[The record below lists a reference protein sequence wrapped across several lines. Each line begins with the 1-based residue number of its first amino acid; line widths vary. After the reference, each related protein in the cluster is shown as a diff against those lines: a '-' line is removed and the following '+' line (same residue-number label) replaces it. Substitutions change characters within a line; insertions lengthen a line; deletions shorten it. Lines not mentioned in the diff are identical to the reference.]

1 MAATKGHVE
10 DASQDFNVKLDN
22 AIAHRMQD
30 SEWKEY
36 YEGNIQRNKFAR
48 ESAKVARR
56 LQSQQDEEIAEMRA
70 QNQAILRSDSAIAD
84 EIQTDILRQ
93 DTIEEEIHYKSAK
106 VAQEMQ
112 DEEYALYLQKKEEE
126 RLKKKREQLAK
137 EEHEQ
142 LLKEMQ
148 RLELKDGISSGLT
161 VDLESGESE
170 RQIEKDEEYAR
181 ALEERSREEAE
192 KERREHLLALQ
203 RQDEE
208 LAKQLQEKEELK
220 AKKLR
225 EKLQQEQQ
233 QRQRAAQEAEA
244 PASTTSPTGS
254 NPTLF
259 AYRPPTAI
267 QAKEGAAPG
276 EAVPVT
282 RQNYKRGSTT
292 RKK

>member
-1 MAATKGHVE
+1 MSFRFLSFPFTF
-10 DASQDFNVKLDN
+10 SFP
-22 AIAHRMQD
+22 
-30 SEWKEY
+30 
-36 YEGNIQRNKFAR
+36 
-48 ESAKVARR
+48 
-56 LQSQQDEEIAEMRA
+56 
-70 QNQAILRSDSAIAD
+70 
-84 EIQTDILRQ
+84 
-93 DTIEEEIHYKSAK
+93 IETFYTPT
-106 VAQEMQ
+106 
-112 DEEYALYLQKKEEE
+112 
-126 RLKKKREQLAK
+126 
-137 EEHEQ
+137 
-142 LLKEMQ
+142 
-148 RLELKDGISSGLT
+148 LT
-161 VDLESGESE
+161 
-170 RQIEKDEEYAR
+170 Q
-181 ALEERSREEAE
+181 
-192 KERREHLLALQ
+192 
-203 RQDEE
+203 E